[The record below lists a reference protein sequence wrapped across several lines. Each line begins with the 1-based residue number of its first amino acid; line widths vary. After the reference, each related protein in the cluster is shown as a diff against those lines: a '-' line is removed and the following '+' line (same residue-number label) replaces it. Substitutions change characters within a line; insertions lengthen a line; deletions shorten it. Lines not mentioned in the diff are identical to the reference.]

1 MPVGRT
7 NRRAFIAGLGSA
19 AAWPV
24 AARAQSAARIAR
36 IGFLGFGA
44 PSAWTN
50 QTAAFRAGLKDSGL
64 IEGKNFLI
72 EFRWAEQVDQLP
84 ALAAGLAQTHVD
96 VILAPAST
104 EVEPARQATQTIPI
118 VFAQHADPVGVGH
131 VESLAHPGG
140 NITGISMVLTEL
152 SAKALEIFK
161 DTIPHASHV
170 GVLWNPTTPSHVQVL
185 KAVQLTA
192 DRLGIRLFLTPVQ
205 SVADFKEVFAT
216 LERDRADGFLVPSSP
231 LTNSQRAP
239 LASLAL
245 MHRLPGIFANKEN
258 VEAGGL
264 MSYGADFNYMY
275 RHAALYVQKIL
286 NGEKPADIPVE
297 QASKYELVIN
307 LKTAKT
313 LDLVIPPAVLA
324 APTR

>member
-1 MPVGRT
+1 MR
-7 NRRAFIAGLGSA
+7 RRAFIAGLGSA
-19 AAWPV
+19 VAWPLV
-24 AARAQSAARIAR
+24 ARAQSAAKIAR

-64 IEGKNFLI
+64 IEGKNVVI
-72 EFRWAEQVDQLP
+72 EFRWAEATDQLP
-84 ALAAGLAQTHVD
+84 ALAAGLVQSHVD

-161 DTIPHASHV
+161 DAVPHAGRV
-170 GVLWNPTTPSHVQVL
+170 GVLWNPTTPSHVHVL

-192 DRLGIRLFLTPVQ
+192 DRLGIQLFLTPVQ

-216 LERDRADGFLVPSSP
+216 LERERADGFLVPSSP

-258 VEAGGL
+258 AEAGGL

-275 RHAALYVQKIL
+275 RHAAIYVQKIL
-286 NGEKPADIPVE
+286 DGEKPADIPVE
-297 QASKYELVIN
+297 QASKYEFVIN
-307 LKTAKT
+307 LKTAKK
-313 LDLVIPPAVLA
+313 LDLVIPSTVLA
-324 APTR
+324 RADEVIE

>member
-1 MPVGRT
+1 MK
-7 NRRAFIAGLGSA
+7 RRVFIAGLGTV
-19 AAWPV
+19 AAWPITSQ
-24 AARAQSAARIAR
+24 AQSATKIAR
-36 IGFLGFGA
+36 IGFLGFGP
-44 PSAWTN
+44 PSGWTD
-50 QTAAFRAGLKDSGL
+50 QIEAFRAGLKDVGL
-64 IEGKNFLI
+64 VEGKNI
-72 EFRWAEQVDQLP
+72 VIDFRWAEDVDQLP
-84 ALAAGLAQTHVD
+84 ALAAGLVEKHVD

-118 VFAQHADPVGVGH
+118 VFAQHADPVGIGH
-131 VESLAHPGG
+131 VQSLAHPGG

-152 SAKALEIFK
+152 GAKALEIFK
-161 DTIPHASHV
+161 DVVPPASRV

-185 KAVQLTA
+185 KALQVTA
-192 DRLGIRLFLTPVQ
+192 DRLGIQLLMRPVQ

-216 LERDRADGFLVPSSP
+216 LEKDRAHGFVVPSSP

-239 LASLAL
+239 LATLAL

-258 VEAGGL
+258 VKAGGL

-275 RHAALYVQKIL
+275 RHAALYVKKIL
-286 NGEKPADIPVE
+286 DGEPPADIPVE

-307 LKTAKT
+307 LKTAKA

-324 APTR
+324 RADEVIE